1 MSYGFTNGPLES
13 NPATHF
19 MGSVMCERDS
29 NDDILRGNELSRR
42 QFGAL
47 GLGATMAAM
56 LPCAAAAA
64 EVSESEVEIKTPDG
78 TCDAH
83 FVHPAG
89 ATAAVLVWPDI
100 WGLRPAFRAMGKRL
114 AESGYAVLTVNP
126 FYRSIK
132 GQPAS
137 RDDAFKY
144 AGTLS
149 ATTHVSDAK
158 AFVTWLDAQ
167 KAVDRKR
174 KIGTTGYCMG
184 GAIVFRTAASLP
196 ERVGAGCSFH
206 GGRLTTTDADSPHLL
221 IPKMKASML
230 VAIADDDDQKEPTS
244 KDILR
249 KAFDEAKVP
258 AEIEVYKG
266 ANHGWMPPDS
276 QRHNAAA
283 AERGWERKLE
293 LFRKALT

>member
-1 MSYGFTNGPLES
+1 
-13 NPATHF
+13 
-19 MGSVMCERDS
+19 MCERDS
-29 NDDILRGNELSRR
+29 SDDILRGNELSRR
-42 QFGAL
+42 RFGAL
-47 GLGATMAAM
+47 GFGATLATM
-56 LPCAAAAA
+56 LPSVAAAA

-83 FVHPAG
+83 FVHPAK

-100 WGLRPAFRAMGKRL
+100 YGLRPSFRAMGKRL
-114 AESGYAVLTVNP
+114 AESGYAVLTINP

-137 RDDAFKY
+137 REDGFRY
-144 AGTLS
+144 AGTLN

-158 AFVTWLDAQ
+158 AFVAWLDAQ
-167 KAVDRKR
+167 KAVNTRR

-184 GAIVFRTAASLP
+184 GAIVMRTAASLP
-196 ERVGAGCSFH
+196 KRIGAGCSFH
-206 GGRLTTTDADSPHLL
+206 GGGLTTSNADSPHLL

-230 VAIADDDDQKEPTS
+230 IAIADNDDQKEPAS

-249 KAFDEAKVP
+249 KTFDDAKVS

-266 ANHGWMPPDS
+266 ANHGWMPPDHQS
-276 QRHNAAA
+276 HNAEA
-283 AERGWERKLE
+283 AERGWARKLE
-293 LFRKALT
+293 LFKKALV

>member
-1 MSYGFTNGPLES
+1 
-13 NPATHF
+13 
-19 MGSVMCERDS
+19 
-29 NDDILRGNELSRR
+29 
-42 QFGAL
+42 
-47 GLGATMAAM
+47 M
-56 LPCAAAAA
+56 LPTVASAA

-83 FVHPAG
+83 FVHPAK

-100 WGLRPAFRAMGKRL
+100 FGLRPAFRAMGKRL

-132 GQPAS
+132 GTPAS
-137 RDDAFKY
+137 REDAFSY
-144 AGTLS
+144 AKTLNP
-149 ATTHVSDAK
+149 TTHVSDAQ
-158 AFVTWLDAQ
+158 AFVAWLDAQ
-167 KAVDRKR
+167 KAVDKHR

-184 GAIVFRTAASLP
+184 GPIVFRTAASQP
-196 ERVGAGCSFH
+196 KRIGAGCTFH
-206 GGRLTTTDADSPHLL
+206 GGGLTTTNEDSPHLL

-230 VAIADDDDQKEPTS
+230 IAIADNDDQKHPTS

-249 KAFDEAKVP
+249 KAFDDAKLS

-276 QRHNAAA
+276 QNHNPEA
-283 AERGWERKLE
+283 AERGWARKLE
-293 LFRKALT
+293 LFKKALA

>member
-1 MSYGFTNGPLES
+1 
-13 NPATHF
+13 
-19 MGSVMCERDS
+19 MCERES
-29 NDDILRGNELSRR
+29 SDDILRGNELSRR
-42 QFGAL
+42 RFGAL
-47 GLGATMAAM
+47 GLGATLAAM
-56 LPCAAAAA
+56 LPAVTAAA

-83 FVHPAG
+83 FVHPAQ

-158 AFVTWLDAQ
+158 AFVAWLDAQ
-167 KAVDRKR
+167 KAVDTRR

-196 ERVGAGCSFH
+196 DRVGAGCSFH

-230 VAIADDDDQKEPTS
+230 VAIADNDDQKEPDS

-276 QRHNAAA
+276 QNYNAEA
-283 AERGWERKLE
+283 AERGWERKLA
-293 LFRKALT
+293 LFKKALA

>member
-1 MSYGFTNGPLES
+1 
-13 NPATHF
+13 
-19 MGSVMCERDS
+19 MCERDS

-47 GLGATMAAM
+47 GLGATLAAM
-56 LPCAAAAA
+56 LPAVAAAAD
-64 EVSESEVEIKTPDG
+64 VSEHEVEIKTPDG

-83 FVHPAG
+83 FVHPAK

-137 RDDAFKY
+137 REDAFKF

-149 ATTHVSDAK
+149 PTTNVSDAK
-158 AFVTWLDAQ
+158 AFVAWLDVQ
-167 KAVDRKR
+167 KPVDTRR

-184 GAIVFRTAASLP
+184 GSIVFRTAASLP
-196 ERVGAGCSFH
+196 ERIGAGCSFH
-206 GGRLTTTDADSPHLL
+206 GGGLTTSNDDSPHLL
-221 IPKMKASML
+221 IPKMKAGML
-230 VAIADDDDQKEPTS
+230 IAIADNDDQKEPAS

-276 QRHNAAA
+276 PNHNAAA
-283 AERGWERKLE
+283 AERGWERKLA
-293 LFRKALT
+293 LFKKALA

>member
-1 MSYGFTNGPLES
+1 
-13 NPATHF
+13 
-19 MGSVMCERDS
+19 MCERDS
-29 NDDILRGNELSRR
+29 NDDVLRGSEMSRR
-42 QFGAL
+42 QFGSL
-47 GLGATMAAM
+47 GLGATLTAM
-56 LPCAAAAA
+56 LPAVAAAA
-64 EVSESEVEIKTPDG
+64 EVSESDVEIKTPDG

-149 ATTHVSDAK
+149 AATHVSDAK
-158 AFVTWLDAQ
+158 AFVAWLDAQ
-167 KAVDRKR
+167 KAVDKRR

-184 GAIVFRTAASLP
+184 GSIVMRTAASLP
-196 ERVGAGCSFH
+196 ERIGAGCSFH
-206 GGRLTTTDADSPHLL
+206 GGGLTTSKDDSPHLM
-221 IPKMKASML
+221 IPKMKASL
-230 VAIADDDDQKEPTS
+230 LIAIADNDDQKEPTS

-249 KAFDEAKVP
+249 KAFDDAKVS

-276 QRHNAAA
+276 QNHNAEA
-283 AERGWERKLE
+283 AERGWARKLE
-293 LFRKALT
+293 LFKKALA

>member
-1 MSYGFTNGPLES
+1 
-13 NPATHF
+13 
-19 MGSVMCERDS
+19 MCERDS
-29 NDDILRGNELSRR
+29 NEDILRGNELSRR

-47 GLGATMAAM
+47 GLGATLAAM
-56 LPCAAAAA
+56 LPAIAAAAD
-64 EVSESEVEIKTPDG
+64 VSESEVEIKTPDG

-83 FVHPAG
+83 FVHPAK

-137 RDDAFKY
+137 RDDAFKF

-149 ATTHVSDAK
+149 PTTHVTDAK
-158 AFVTWLDAQ
+158 AFVAWLDAQ
-167 KAVDRKR
+167 KAVDTHR

-184 GAIVFRTAASLP
+184 GPMVMRTAASLP
-196 ERVGAGCSFH
+196 QRIGAGCSFH
-206 GGRLTTTDADSPHLL
+206 GGGLTTADADSPHLL

-230 VAIADDDDQKEPTS
+230 IAIADNDDQKDPTS

-249 KAFDEAKVP
+249 KAFDDAKVP

-266 ANHGWMPPDS
+266 SNHGWMPPDS
-276 QRHNAAA
+276 QNHNAAG
-283 AERGWERKLE
+283 AERGWERKLA
-293 LFRKALT
+293 LFKKALA

>member
-1 MSYGFTNGPLES
+1 
-13 NPATHF
+13 
-19 MGSVMCERDS
+19 MCERDS
-29 NDDILRGNELSRR
+29 NDDILRGNDLSRR

-47 GLGATMAAM
+47 GLGATLAAM
-56 LPCAAAAA
+56 LPTVAAAA

-78 TCDAH
+78 ICDAH
-83 FVHPAG
+83 FVHPAK

-100 WGLRPAFRAMGKRL
+100 FGLRPAFRAMGKRL

-132 GQPAS
+132 GTPAS
-137 RDDAFKY
+137 RDDAFGY
-144 AGTLS
+144 ARQLN

-158 AFVTWLDAQ
+158 ALVAWLDAQ
-167 KAVDRKR
+167 KAVDTRR

-196 ERVGAGCSFH
+196 ERIGAGCSFH

-230 VAIADDDDQKEPTS
+230 VAIADNDDQKEPDS

-249 KAFDEAKVP
+249 KAFDDAKVP

-276 QRHNAAA
+276 QNHNAAS
-283 AERGWERKLE
+283 AERGWERKLA
-293 LFRKALT
+293 LFKKTLA

>member
-1 MSYGFTNGPLES
+1 
-13 NPATHF
+13 
-19 MGSVMCERDS
+19 MCEHDS
-29 NDDILRGNELSRR
+29 TDDILRGNDLSRR
-42 QFGAL
+42 QFGTL
-47 GLGATMAAM
+47 GLGATLAAM
-56 LPCAAAAA
+56 LPTIASAA
-64 EVSESEVEIKTPDG
+64 EVTESEVEIKTPDG

-83 FVHPAG
+83 FVHPAK

-100 WGLRPAFRAMGKRL
+100 WGLRPSFRAMGRRL
-114 AESGYAVLTVNP
+114 AEAGYAVLTVNP

-137 RDDAFKY
+137 REDAFKY
-144 AGTLS
+144 AGMLS

-158 AFVTWLDAQ
+158 TFVAWLDSQ
-167 KAVDRKR
+167 KAVDTKR

-184 GAIVFRTAASLP
+184 GPIVMRTAGSLP
-196 ERVGAGCSFH
+196 ERIGAGCSFH
-206 GGRLTTTDADSPHLL
+206 GGGLTTDKEDSPHLL

-230 VAIADDDDQKEPTS
+230 IAIAENDDQKDPAS

-249 KAFDEAKVP
+249 KAFDDAKVS

-276 QRHNAAA
+276 QNHNATA
-283 AERGWERKLE
+283 AEKGWARKLE
-293 LFRKALT
+293 LFKKALA